1 MPACHAGGRGFESR
15 PVRHLSNTQ
24 IYHRSPKKFQMS
36 ENPRVRQIAQAI
48 WTFGYAERPEGV
60 RKAPR
65 LLESFP
71 SGPPFVIHSNLSP
84 LSKKFQMSE
93 NPRVRQIAKA
103 IWTFGCAERPEGVK
117 KAPRLL
123 ESLIVES
130 NLDVRLRR
138 APRRGEKSPKAFR
151 IIPVRSAICL
161 CC

>member
-65 LLESFP
+65 LLESIP
-71 SGPPFVIHSNLSP
+71 SGPPFVFAVKALSP
-84 LSKKFQMSE
+84 VFILYISKYIPK
-93 NPRVRQIAKA
+93 N
-103 IWTFGCAERPEGVK
+103 
-117 KAPRLL
+117 
-123 ESLIVES
+123 IV
-130 NLDVRLRR
+130 
-138 APRRGEKSPKAFR
+138 
-151 IIPVRSAICL
+151 
-161 CC
+161 

>member
-71 SGPPFVIHSNLSP
+71 SGPPFVKYSNLSP
-84 LSKKFQMSE
+84 LSKKIP
-93 NPRVRQIAKA
+93 NVREPKGSAN
-103 IWTFGCAERPEGVK
+103 C
-117 KAPRLL
+117 
-123 ESLIVES
+123 ES